1 MVYFIAAAII
11 ASFLAAR
18 IIYIQ
23 VRRIDSG
30 TDLMREVALAIREGA
45 WAFLK
50 YQYRTVRVS
59 IFIFAAVLAV
69 VISWSSGVAF
79 ILGAVMSILA
89 GSVGIRIAT
98 VANVKTANVARK
110 SNDIFQTLKTAF
122 KGGSVIGLSIG
133 GFALLGLGGIY
144 LIFGVFLGQFTVDA
158 LHIHSNW
165 LGIPFIPFAMTVAGY
180 ALGCSV
186 VALYNRVG
194 GGIYTKAADIGA
206 DLVGKAETGIPE
218 DDPRNPATIADNVGD
233 NVGDVAGLG
242 ADIMESYV
250 AALISS
256 VILASYMFLSVAGT
270 QEEIDHDT
278 IIRMFTFPLLF
289 ASIGLIS
296 SIIGIVFLSVKKMK
310 TDLYRELLRTT
321 TVAGGTTI
329 LFGLIATL
337 IVFYGADFGLLNFK
351 LGLITPWICTTLGI
365 LTGMGIGRLSER
377 YTSYEYSPTQ
387 KTAEASREGAA
398 LTIIQGMSCGFKS
411 VTYPLAVLS
420 AVVLIT
426 NSIAGAYGIALA
438 AIGMISFVASTISVD
453 TFGPIID
460 NAGGICEMAD
470 LSDDVRNITDRL
482 DSIGNTIDAIAKGY
496 AIGSAALAT
505 LSLFS
510 AYLYSRLGGGNICE
524 GSLILNI
531 LNPFTLA
538 GGLLGAALP
547 FHFSGVLMES
557 VANAARRMVLEVRRQ
572 LKIDPSILRGDGK
585 PDYRQCI
592 EISSLGAVQSMK
604 GPALTAIVIPIIA
617 GLLLGPDFVGG
628 LIIGSLFTGVVVALY
643 AVNAG
648 GTWDNGKKFIEK
660 GRYGGKGSLAH
671 RGAIIGDTVGD
682 PLKDTVGPAL
692 DILIKIL
699 AVVSLIALSIFGTV
713 NVTMLF
719 S

>member
-1 MVYFIAAAII
+1 MVYFIAAAIV

-18 IIYIQ
+18 IIYSQ
-23 VRRIDSG
+23 VRRLDSG

-98 VANVKTANVARK
+98 VANVKTANVARM

-158 LHIHSNW
+158 LHIHANW

-218 DDPRNPATIADNVGD
+218 DDPRNPATVADNVGD

-256 VILASYMFLSVAGT
+256 VVLASYMFLSVAGT
-270 QEEIDHDT
+270 REEISHDT

-289 ASIGLIS
+289 ASIGLFS

-321 TVAGGTTI
+321 TVAGVTTM

-337 IVFYGADFGLLNFK
+337 IVFNGADFKLLNFK

-365 LTGMGIGRLSER
+365 LAGMGIGRLSER
-377 YTSYEYSPTQ
+377 YTSYEYAPTQ
-387 KTAEASREGAA
+387 NTAEASREGAA

-426 NSIAGAYGIALA
+426 NSVAGAYGIALA

-470 LSDDVRNITDRL
+470 LSDDVRKITDRL

-510 AYLYSRLGGGNICE
+510 AYLYSRLGGGHICE
-524 GSLILNI
+524 GSLVLNI

-538 GGLLGAALP
+538 GGFVGAALP
-547 FHFSGVLMES
+547 FYFSGVLTES

-592 EISSLGAVQSMK
+592 EISSLGAVQRMK
-604 GPALTAIVIPIIA
+604 GPALTAILIPIIA

-628 LIIGSLFTGVVVALY
+628 LIIGTLFTGVVLAFY
-643 AVNAG
+643 AVNTG